1 MTEQTYTILGG
12 AYTVNILSFEY
23 KTTFWRKKYIKK
35 FFYVYR
41 GSNVFHVPPILEDAT
56 EEEYKSFIRGLV
68 EGYKD
73 SEQGK
78 LAAYQEVFGV

>member
-12 AYTVNILSFEY
+12 AYTVKILSFEY
-23 KTTFWRKKYIKK
+23 KTAFWRKKYIKK
-35 FFYVYR
+35 FRSVYR
-41 GSNVFHVPPILEDAT
+41 GSNVFREPPILEDAT
-56 EEEYKSFIRGLV
+56 EEEYKLFIRGLV

>member
-1 MTEQTYTILGG
+1 MAEQTYTILGG
-12 AYTVNILSFEY
+12 AYTVKILSFEY
-23 KTTFWRKKYIKK
+23 KTAFWRKKYVKK

-41 GSNVFHVPPILEDAT
+41 WYCMLRMPPILEAAT
-56 EEEYKSFIRGLV
+56 EEEYKLFIRGLV

-78 LAAYQEVFGV
+78 LAAYQEVFGI

>member
-1 MTEQTYTILGG
+1 MAEQTYTILGG
-12 AYTVNILSFEY
+12 AYTVKILSFEY
-23 KTTFWRKKYIKK
+23 KTAFWRKKYIKK
-35 FFYVYR
+35 FFYVY
-41 GSNVFHVPPILEDAT
+41 NVFSAPPILEAAT
-56 EEEYKSFIRGLV
+56 EEEYKLFIRGLV

>member
-12 AYTVNILSFEY
+12 AYTVKILSFEY
-23 KTTFWRKKYIKK
+23 KTAFWRKKYIKK

-41 GSNVFHVPPILEDAT
+41 GSNVFCAFSILEAAT
-56 EEEYKSFIRGLV
+56 EEEYKLFIRGLV

>member
-1 MTEQTYTILGG
+1 MTEQKYTILGG
-12 AYTVNILSFEY
+12 AYTVKILSFEY
-23 KTTFWRKKYIKK
+23 KTALWRKKYIKK

-41 GSNVFHVPPILEDAT
+41 WSNVFSAPPILEAAT
-56 EEEYKSFIRGLV
+56 EEEYKLFIRGLV

-78 LAAYQEVFGV
+78 LAAYQVVFGV

>member
-1 MTEQTYTILGG
+1 MYL
-12 AYTVNILSFEY
+12 VHL
-23 KTTFWRKKYIKK
+23 
-35 FFYVYR
+35 
-41 GSNVFHVPPILEDAT
+41 PILEDAT

-78 LAAYQEVFGV
+78 LAAYQKVFGV